1 MMKVERVLLR
11 CLGICGIAFR
21 KTCKVRGQLFTTS
34 SKVAAAILEGGV
46 IIEEA
51 GHNAG
56 SSGQLECWPSQRDSA
71 HTAVHAPHTLHL
83 QQMHNRHIS

>member
-46 IIEEA
+46 IIEEGWPQCGQQRPA
-51 GHNAG
+51 GMLAI
-56 SSGQLECWPSQRDSA
+56 A
-71 HTAVHAPHTLHL
+71 A
-83 QQMHNRHIS
+83 